1 MFWEGELGIILED
14 PSNYVKQRIGGEKKE
29 GLVLL
34 IWWKVFIRSW
44 LKNEQLYRL
53 EVCADENTKV
63 KFEEEDKGVVV
74 KELVVEIENFPIT
87 SLNALAGIPPSIDY
101 NTMSVGGSV
110 YGQKKYILIDLGS
123 TNNFMNEFTA
133 NKLGCK
139 TTISLP
145 VQ

>member
-1 MFWEGELGIILED
+1 MAIDNAHYRVKLIQKDINLVPLLPTSKMLQELGWVSTGWNNSVWEGGGLGIILED

-34 IWWKVFIRSW
+34 VWWKVFIRSW

-74 KELVVEIENFPIT
+74 KELVVEIENFPNYIFKCIGRN
-87 SLNALAGIPPSIDY
+87 SSI
-101 NTMSVGGSV
+101 SR
-110 YGQKKYILIDLGS
+110 L
-123 TNNFMNEFTA
+123 
-133 NKLGCK
+133 
-139 TTISLP
+139 
-145 VQ
+145 